1 MRKEL
6 KIGIF
11 AVVVLVVSFF
21 VLNYLR
27 GKDIFNRE
35 IEVTAR
41 FENVDGLVASAPVY
55 IKGFK
60 AGVVAEVL
68 PDTQKGDFVVTCSI
82 SKDFSIP
89 VDSRMVIY
97 STDVMGGK
105 GVKVEYGSSEE
116 FVADGGSINSGL
128 EIGLMDG
135 IGDTVIP
142 LVNKVTSTLDSLNL
156 AISGVNDVLSQENI
170 SALSNSIADIEHAV
184 SDVRGFTST
193 INGKSGQISDFIDSL
208 TEFSDNLEAIVA
220 KVDTTV
226 TGVNGFV
233 DTLNTSDIEG
243 LVVSF
248 KSLLENI
255 NNPEGTVGKLL
266 EKDSVYNSVDS
277 LLINMNSLI
286 EKIEQNPKKYL
297 KISVF

>member
-11 AVVVLVVSFF
+11 AVTVVVVSFF

-60 AGVVAEVL
+60 AGTVSEII
-68 PDTQKGDFVVTCSI
+68 PDTQNLDFVVTCSI
-82 SKDFSIP
+82 SKDFNIP
-89 VDSRMVIY
+89 VDSRMIIY
-97 STDVMGGK
+97 STDLMGGK
-105 GVKVEYGSSEE
+105 GVKIEYGSSQEL
-116 FVADGGSINSGL
+116 VADGASINSGL
-128 EIGLMDG
+128 EFSLVDG
-135 IGDTVIP
+135 IGESVIP

-156 AISGVNDVLSQENI
+156 TIASVNDVLSEENI
-170 SALSNSIADIEHAV
+170 SSLSNSILDVEQTL
-184 SDVRGFTST
+184 SDVKGFAST

-208 TEFSDNLEAIVA
+208 SDFSANLEAIVA

-233 DTLNTSDIEG
+233 DSLNTADIEG
-243 LVVSF
+243 LVLSF

-266 EKDSVYNSVDS
+266 VTDSVYNSVDS

-286 EKIEQNPKKYL
+286 EKIEENPKKYM
-297 KISVF
+297 KISLF